1 MVKYKTALTRVI
13 SQYTDAGLSIR
24 CIFSD
29 QIFQPVL
36 QHFKE
41 ANPSIDFN
49 LTNSIEHVPKQMK
62 CSLDTIQKAKCQS
75 EGEKK
80 LKEKKKVTE
89 AREADDF
96 IEDYVLN
103 DQAYLLNNQSSA

>member
-1 MVKYKTALTRVI
+1 MHRYYVCKLSGILDHSFKRNQVQNFEYIPDRKMVKYKTALTRVI

-49 LTNSIEHVPKQMK
+49 LTNSIEHVPKQMN

-75 EGEKK
+75 EGEK
-80 LKEKKKVTE
+80 
-89 AREADDF
+89 
-96 IEDYVLN
+96 N
-103 DQAYLLNNQSSA
+103 

>member
-1 MVKYKTALTRVI
+1 M
-13 SQYTDAGLSIR
+13 
-24 CIFSD
+24 
-29 QIFQPVL
+29 
-36 QHFKE
+36 
-41 ANPSIDFN
+41 N
-49 LTNSIEHVPKQMK
+49 